1 MAHLGVLKTLEDQGI
16 FVDMLAGTSAGAMVG
31 GMYASG
37 LDPEHAVSCFK
48 NDLLP
53 PWLFRKLPGGGY
65 WYLLYKY
72 RRRQFEPMLRK
83 YLGNLRM
90 EQLTIPVSMISVDL
104 VDGVPL
110 VRDRGDATAN
120 MLESIN
126 LPPLSLPI
134 VDAEQAIVD
143 GGLLNNVP
151 ANALVEKRCNFVI
164 ASTVT
169 ANLEKDFMGIRSKK
183 AQGLARFI
191 ATVQVIMR
199 QNMILNH
206 SMNAVGVQA
215 ADVVIAPDVTRF
227 DISEF
232 TRADEMAIVGEAAA
246 GASIQQLKTMLS
258 KLDPKLFP

>member
-1 MAHLGVLKTLEDQGI
+1 
-16 FVDMLAGTSAGAMVG
+16 
-31 GMYASG
+31 
-37 LDPEHAVSCFK
+37 
-48 NDLLP
+48 
-53 PWLFRKLPGGGY
+53 
-65 WYLLYKY
+65 
-72 RRRQFEPMLRK
+72 
-83 YLGNLRM
+83 M